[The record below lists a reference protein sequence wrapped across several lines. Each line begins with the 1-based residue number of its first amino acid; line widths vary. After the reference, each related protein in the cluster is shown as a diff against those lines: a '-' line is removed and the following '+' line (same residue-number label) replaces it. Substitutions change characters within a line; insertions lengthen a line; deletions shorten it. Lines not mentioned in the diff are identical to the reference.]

1 MNKSQLRVSHLSDN
15 RQIAN
20 ALNGAMRKIDAI
32 DLSADQNTVTIDRA
46 TDVTGSLNVSGH
58 YSVATVQ
65 VVGARITG
73 WTAATGTPARG
84 AFAAAAAGTA
94 SAAYVQAEL
103 QGALNRI
110 AALEARLIAY
120 DADLRTHG
128 LIGT

>member
-1 MNKSQLRVSHLSDN
+1 MYPRVSHLP
-15 RQIAN
+15 
-20 ALNGAMRKIDAI
+20 
-32 DLSADQNTVTIDRA
+32 SADQARKHAAAINKALQKTQALAFDGA
-46 TDVTGSLNVSGH
+46 TMAVNADWDLAAGKVYKINS
-58 YSVATVQ
+58 VQ
-65 VVGARITG
+65 VVGPRITG

-128 LIGT
+128 IIGT

>member
-1 MNKSQLRVSHLSDN
+1 MTATRVSHLSDP
-15 RQIAN
+15 RQFADGVN
-20 ALNGAMRKIDAI
+20 KALRKTDAF
-32 DLSADQNTVTIDRA
+32 DLSSDQATVLVNKDGS
-46 TDVTGSLNVSGH
+46 VTGSWNVSGA
-58 YSVATVQ
+58 YKVATVQ

-110 AALEARLIAY
+110 AALEARLVAY

-128 LIGT
+128 LIGS